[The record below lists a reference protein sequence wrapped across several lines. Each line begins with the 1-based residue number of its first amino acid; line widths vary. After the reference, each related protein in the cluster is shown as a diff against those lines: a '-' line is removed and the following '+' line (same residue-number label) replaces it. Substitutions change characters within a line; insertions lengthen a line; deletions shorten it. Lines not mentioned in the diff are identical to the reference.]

1 MRVYFCVVLKCS
13 LRDMEIKLKC
23 GETGS
28 LSALHPSHKVLGGIA
43 FEL

>member
-1 MRVYFCVVLKCS
+1 MRVYFCVVLKSS

-23 GETGS
+23 GNMSS
-28 LSALHPSHKVLGGIA
+28 LSSLHPSHKVLEGIA